1 MTLSQSAVYALKATM
16 HLAEHQGER
25 AVRADDIASSLDVP
39 RNYLSKILHVLARDG
54 VLISLRGPTGGFR
67 LGKEAGAMHLFEV
80 VAPFD
85 DFTPS
90 AACLLGRETCSD
102 STPCA
107 AHARWK
113 DVFGEVHRFLHE
125 TTVRDLTCSGT
136 RLPGVSPSI
145 SL

>member
-1 MTLSQSAVYALKATM
+1 LILSQSAVYALKAAM
-16 HLAEHQGER
+16 HLAEHEGDR
-25 AVRADDIASSLDVP
+25 AVRADDIAASLDVP

-67 LGKEAGAMHLFEV
+67 LSRDAGAMRLFEV

-85 DFTPS
+85 DFTPT

-113 DVFGEVHRFLHE
+113 GVFGEVQRFLNE

-136 RLPGVSPSI
+136 RLHGVCP
-145 SL
+145 